1 MRISPAW
8 KTGIL
13 TTALCLFASGQN
25 TPGKDAQVNEAKG
38 IPPRAAPAEYQAKAP
53 AGKVTIAADFPGHSV
68 PTPQGTFASEDY
80 VVVEVAFFGPPE
92 ARLKISID
100 DFSLRIN
107 KKKTPLPSEPFGVV
121 LSSLK
126 DPEWAPPSTGESKS
140 KSGINTGGQGE
151 PPPAPVHMPFPL
163 VRAMQQRVQKA
174 ALREGDRALP
184 QAGLIFFPYHG
195 KGTGIHSL
203 ELTYTGPAGKAILT
217 LQP

>member
-1 MRISPAW
+1 MRIPRAW
-8 KTGIL
+8 TTGIL
-13 TTALCLFASGQN
+13 TTALCLCAAGQN
-25 TPGKDAQVNEAKG
+25 TQSKDAQANEAKG
-38 IPPRAAPAEYQAKAP
+38 IPPRASPAEYQAKAP

-68 PTPQGTFASEDY
+68 PTPQGTFATEDY

-92 ARLKISID
+92 ARLKISVD

-107 KKKTPLPSEPFGVV
+107 KKKTPLPSQPFGVV

-126 DPEWAPPSTGESKS
+126 DPEWAPPPTESKS
-140 KSGINTGGQGE
+140 KTGINTGGQGE

-184 QAGLIFFPYHG
+184 QAGLLFFSYHG
-195 KGTGIHSL
+195 KATGIHSL
-203 ELTYTGPAGKAILT
+203 ELTYTGPAGKVTLT